1 MNKKEI
7 AALRRQFK
15 LDNERLLIDTIF
27 NVYVQKESGDIYH
40 HESQPFGMLDRESQ
54 ELFLVNFK
62 KVLTGQLDS
71 KLFELK
77 FKRDVED
84 STQETLFDG
93 IRAEDTDDWQ
103 DYMLQIVEKIF
114 AHTVYEFDTVVTF
127 IAGEYRTPE
136 MKQSAGFDPEH
147 TDNVYANKFILC
159 SLNKT
164 SQPKNSLVFDYI
176 GKEFKSTTDVDP
188 IINLTTPLTGFL
200 FPTFIDNAANV
211 NHILYNSGKVNEP
224 NEVFIEE
231 VLTCDEISTA
241 DEDKDAFQIIVNKVA
256 GDKVKSDV
264 LSNIY
269 GEIDKIVQENEETD
283 DEEEIPSLDYRDV
296 EQILTTSGI
305 EDIDSSTVKEAFK
318 TVIANEQH
326 EFKANNLIPKMLKIN
341 TEVANVALS
350 PKDLKSVKFI
360 TYNGKRCLLLEI
372 DEDVIIEG
380 FQLDSSPF

>member
-15 LDNERLLIDTIF
+15 LDNERLQIDTIF

-40 HESQPFGMLDRESQ
+40 HVSQPFGMLDRESQ

-84 STQETLFDG
+84 STQDTLFDG

-103 DYMLQIVEKIF
+103 DYMLQIVEKMF

-127 IAGEYRTPE
+127 IVGEYRTPE

-147 TDNVYANKFILC
+147 TNNDYANKFILC

-200 FPTFIDNAANV
+200 FPTFTDNAANV

-269 GEIDKIVQENEETD
+269 GEIDKIVQENEDAE
-283 DEEEIPSLDYRDV
+283 DEEEMPSLNYREV

-326 EFKANNLIPKMLKIN
+326 EFKANNLIPKTLKIN

-350 PKDLKSVKFI
+350 PKDLKNVKFI